1 MHRIFLLATLLA
13 LVSHAAAQPLT
24 LSQALARSEQT
35 SPVQSAKLAA
45 RLAKQQLERVSPLQ
59 VSLSGTAATAPKEM
73 GGQSAALGLHASL
86 GVLPWAGHSV
96 AVARAER
103 QWKMAQVKLR
113 ETLREGQSQV
123 AQAYFGVLLAEK
135 ELALAEQ
142 TLKLRER
149 QHWIGEQ
156 QRTQEN
162 LSAEQLAGLA
172 LASEQAKAHFA
183 GAQQALDYARRSLQ
197 LVLGMTTEEA
207 LNIQLTSM
215 PPRLPLPPLAEAIGE
230 KTIEVSSEWLTA
242 QDNVANARETLAEA
256 RRAVQPDLNAK
267 IHYGKTGAGL
277 NAQFDYKRGQV
288 TANYLLPLEKNTTPV
303 YFDASVSGTYLLYS
317 PAEYAAISAAEVALT
332 QAQWTLNI
340 TEQKSR
346 LEYRNRRNNAQRD
359 EQTAAAAEAQ
369 KELSML
375 AVETAR
381 ARMKAGIA
389 SADEVTQAELNL
401 LEAERNL
408 LSAQIKAYLSV
419 LPLLPTPS
427 SLPAF

>member
-1 MHRIFLLATLLA
+1 MHRTFLLATLLA
-13 LVSHAAAQPLT
+13 LVGGAAAQEPTSSLT

-45 RLAKQQLERVSPLQ
+45 HLAKQQLERVSPLQ
-59 VSLSGTAATAPKEM
+59 VSISGTAATAPKEM

-103 QWKMAQVKLR
+103 QWQLAQAKLR
-113 ETLREGQSQV
+113 ETLREEQSQV

-135 ELALAEQ
+135 DLILAEQ
-142 TLKLRER
+142 TLNLRER

-156 QRTQEN
+156 QRSQEN

-172 LASEQAKAHFA
+172 LAREQAKAQHA

-197 LVLGMTTEEA
+197 LVLGMTTEET
-207 LNIQLTSM
+207 LNVQLTSM
-215 PPRLPLPPLAEAIGE
+215 PPRLPLASLTAAQLPE
-230 KTIEVSSEWLTA
+230 IEVSSELLTA
-242 QDNVANARETLAEA
+242 RANVANAREALDEA

-267 IHYGKTGAGL
+267 IHYGQTGAGL

-288 TANYLLPLEKNTTPV
+288 TANYLLPLEKSTAPA

-332 QAQWTLNI
+332 QAQWSLNI
-340 TEQKSR
+340 TEQKTR
-346 LEYRNRRNNAQRD
+346 LDQRNQRNSAQRD
-359 EQTAAAAEAQ
+359 EQAMNAAISQ

-401 LEAERNL
+401 LEAERSL
-408 LSAQIKAYLSV
+408 LSAQIKAYLSA
-419 LPLLPTPS
+419 LPLLPSP
-427 SLPAF
+427 